1 MKKIVTLSLALLT
14 VMIMITNVYAAS
26 FSAELKTDKVNL
38 ENTDEFEVEMSVL
51 NIQDDRGLITLGG
64 TLEYNKNDLN
74 LVTMD
79 SVGEWTK
86 PVYNEA
92 NGKFVMDR
100 DGLTTNNETVI
111 KMTFKVN
118 NKNTKNTD
126 IILRDII
133 ASNAEEDIEANDI
146 KLTVKIENN
155 TIEPGTSVDT
165 NKGNGTITPE
175 NNANTSKP
183 HSRPGAIPY
192 AGTTT
197 IIALIV
203 LVAGV
208 AVFLLVRIKMT
219 DHAIKKQHDNK

>member
-146 KLTVKIENN
+146 KLTVKIEND